1 MDQVKIGKFI
11 AQMRKEQGLLQRQL
25 AEKLGISDKT
35 VSKWECGKGL
45 PEISLMLPLCDI
57 LGISVNEL
65 LSGEILSDINYKMK
79 AEENMMGLLKEKEEN
94 KKKLKLSFM
103 VGVPATATFVILIL
117 LVCIY
122 TDIMSVPL
130 KVMLILFACAIFG
143 IGLYVTML
151 LDREAGYFV
160 CRHCGERFT
169 PSWGTYM
176 WAPHTLSKRYM
187 KCPRCGKRSNCRREL

>member
-160 CRHCGERFT
+160 CRHCGESFT

-187 KCPRCGKRSNCRREL
+187 KCPSCGKRSNCKREL